1 MVSVAVRV
9 LVKVLIPA
17 VQLTEPLP
25 LPVAGVKV
33 SQLALL
39 LASQAHP
46 AVAVTV
52 TLPLAPVAGTAET
65 LVGEMLKEPEP
76 AAWLTVKTWPAMVNV
91 AERALQPAL
100 AAAAHVT

>member
-1 MVSVAVRV
+1 MVRVALRV
-9 LVKVLIPA
+9 LVSVLAAA

-65 LVGEMLKEPEP
+65 LVGEMLNDPEP
-76 AAWLTVKTWPAMVNV
+76 AA
-91 AERALQPAL
+91 
-100 AAAAHVT
+100 